1 MVRALTHV
9 YIAEEKVR
17 QLSLRT
23 DSSQQVFNRLQGK
36 VLSQAGVSDSVLKKS
51 IDYYMDHPLELEQI
65 YTTLVDSL
73 NLMEQHKTVEHRD
86 TVDTK

>member
-51 IDYYMDHPLELEQI
+51 IDYYMDRPLELEQI

-73 NLMEQHKTVEHRD
+73 NLMEQHKTVEQRD
-86 TVDTK
+86 TVVTK